1 MCTLNFRTT
10 FGHLDLTTA
19 QPHHLSMIMLKVK
32 LAAVAVAPS
41 GPAGGSFLVWGVFF
55 VSQWKDEPVVQP
67 QRQSREANG
76 FKRARGMNDA
86 DKKKKT

>member
-41 GPAGGSFLVWGVFF
+41 GPAGGSFLVWGVF
-55 VSQWKDEPVVQP
+55 SSPSGKMNLWSSHKDSPEKLTGLNV
-67 QRQSREANG
+67 REE
-76 FKRARGMNDA
+76 
-86 DKKKKT
+86 